1 MTAQAKPTV
10 EGVDNVPLEENQ
22 YEEEETTE
30 SVLGIIIIIIMN
42 FIKVSCLIAQAQ
54 CLRGA
59 LLLTDWH
66 AYHNKVNLRQLK
78 IQ

>member
-30 SVLGIIIIIIMN
+30 SVLGIIMIIMN
-42 FIKVSCLIAQAQ
+42 VIKVSRLIAQAQ
-54 CLRGA
+54 CLTNWGC
-59 LLLTDWH
+59 LTI
-66 AYHNKVNLRQLK
+66 K
-78 IQ
+78 

>member
-1 MTAQAKPTV
+1 MTAQAKPVV

-30 SVLGIIIIIIMN
+30 SVLGIIIIIMN

-59 LLLTDWH
+59 LLLSDC
-66 AYHNKVNLRQLK
+66 LS
-78 IQ
+78 

>member
-10 EGVDNVPLEENQ
+10 EGVDNVPPEENQ

-30 SVLGIIIIIIMN
+30 SVLGIIIIIMN
-42 FIKVSCLIAQAQ
+42 FTKGSCLIAQAQ

-59 LLLTDWH
+59 LLLSDC
-66 AYHNKVNLRQLK
+66 LS
-78 IQ
+78 

>member
-1 MTAQAKPTV
+1 MTAQAKLTV

-30 SVLGIIIIIIMN
+30 SVLGIIIILMN

-59 LLLTDWH
+59 LLLSDC
-66 AYHNKVNLRQLK
+66 LS
-78 IQ
+78 

>member
-30 SVLGIIIIIIMN
+30 SVLGIIS
-42 FIKVSCLIAQAQ
+42 VSCKMSFIFILFS
-54 CLRGA
+54 
-59 LLLTDWH
+59 
-66 AYHNKVNLRQLK
+66 
-78 IQ
+78 